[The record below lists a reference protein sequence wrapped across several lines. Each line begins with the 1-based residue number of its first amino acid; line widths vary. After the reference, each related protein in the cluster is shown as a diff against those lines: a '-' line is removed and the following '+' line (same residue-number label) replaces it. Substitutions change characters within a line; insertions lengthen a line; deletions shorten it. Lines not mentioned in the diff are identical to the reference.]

1 MNSELNHNP
10 NHSDPDVLAL
20 LAMGDTVPEPD
31 AQHAASCEA
40 CQREVAEMRRV
51 VHLAR
56 AGTPGGFAEAPS
68 TDVWSRISADL
79 GLAGEIV
86 PESIRR
92 AGAAADGSSVADA
105 AVAGMAVD
113 DAASSASSAAGSA
126 SGPPAG
132 SAGEQAESGAEPTA
146 LPRTEPEPAALSAHT
161 AAPAVAPT
169 VEPTPTPTD
178 AFAGQPALHAVPRAS
193 DSPPLTGSERSHRH
207 RGAAKRGRWIPLVA
221 AAAAAVVVVVGGI
234 AITTGLQQG
243 PSVEVLAA
251 AELDALPDWE
261 GATGEAVVEVSDD
274 GERNVVVTMATDGDV
289 DGYREVWLISED
301 LSALVS
307 IGVLEGEDGRFVIPE
322 GIDLEDYPLVD
333 VSDEPLDGNPDHS
346 GNSIVR
352 GTLES

>member
-1 MNSELNHNP
+1 MNSEPNHSP
-10 NHSDPDVLAL
+10 NHSDPEMLAL
-20 LAMGDTVPEPD
+20 LAMGETVPDAE
-31 AQHAASCEA
+31 AQHVASCEA
-40 CQREVAEMRRV
+40 CEQDVAELRRV

-56 AGTPGGFAEAPS
+56 AGTSGGFAEAPS

-79 GLAGEIV
+79 GLAGGIV

-92 AGAAADGSSVADA
+92 ADAAADGSSVADA
-105 AVAGMAVD
+105 AVAGLAVD
-113 DAASSASSAAGSA
+113 DAASSGSE
-126 SGPPAG
+126 PPAG
-132 SAGEQAESGAEPTA
+132 PAADPAESDAEPPA
-146 LPRTEPEPAALSAHT
+146 MLRTEPDAAALSAHAAVHA
-161 AAPAVAPT
+161 AAPA
-169 VEPTPTPTD
+169 
-178 AFAGQPALHAVPRAS
+178 GQPVLHAVPRAS
-193 DSPPLTGSERSHRH
+193 DSPPLTGIERAHRH
-207 RGAAKRGRWIPLVA
+207 RGAAKRGRWIPL
-221 AAAAAVVVVVGGI
+221 AAAAAVVVIVGGI
-234 AITTGLQQG
+234 AITAGLQQG

-307 IGVLEGEDGRFVIPE
+307 IGVLEGGDGRFVIPE
-322 GIDLEDYPLVD
+322 GIDLKDYPLVD